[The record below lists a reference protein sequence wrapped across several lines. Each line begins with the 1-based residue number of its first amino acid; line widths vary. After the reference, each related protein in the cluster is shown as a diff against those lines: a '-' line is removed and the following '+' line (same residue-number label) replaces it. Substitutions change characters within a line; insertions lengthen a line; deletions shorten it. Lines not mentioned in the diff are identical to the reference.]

1 MQCVLWHMVLSKNGG
16 KSSGKLLLLRFG
28 FGQVA
33 AQGGVVGLDL
43 GLRAGGADDDG
54 GTGSSGRFPWG
65 GRELY
70 LEDGCVTSSYIV
82 PAQTLF
88 QQETHPYTVPAHTQ
102 DAAQIPL

>member
-1 MQCVLWHMVLSKNGG
+1 MGHPHYTGVNMLAEEYGCKLVLQTGSW
-16 KSSGKLLLLRFG
+16 
-28 FGQVA
+28 
-33 AQGGVVGLDL
+33 
-43 GLRAGGADDDG
+43 G

-70 LEDGCVTSSYIV
+70 VEDGCVTSSYIV